1 MKNQW
6 HFKPIAKGET
16 IREPTAGAFFA
27 NDAVSEPGFALVR
40 EGVQNS
46 LDSSETGK
54 DTFVRISMAI
64 GDDAPAWGEVEPY
77 VAKAW
82 PHYEADTSGLNAKD
96 LPEPTEK
103 CPLLVFEDFNTHGL
117 LGDPANPYP
126 PKHDEPNNFFHFFR
140 AEGRSDKDPTKTRGR
155 WGLGKD
161 TFFRCSRIN
170 SLFGL
175 TVRSSDGRRLLMGKA
190 VLKSHYVGDDYL
202 QDGYFGL
209 RADPEEHFV
218 MPVEDD
224 QEIQDFL
231 KVFPCERG
239 QDPGLSIIV
248 PWPDPEISAE
258 NIIQSVCR
266 NFFYTILSGDLSVMV
281 QAQTVETLLDKGTL
295 LSEIEKFPEV
305 SGDFPLIELAA
316 WAVSDV
322 EDTGRHELNTPSP
335 QRAWHWS
342 AELFPDGLKEE
353 LRGKWQNGDRIAL
366 RVPVTVRR
374 RGAQPQESYFDVYM
388 VRDDSNQRARPIFI
402 RKGIVISSV
411 NAPYMRG
418 VHALVVIDDEP
429 LSAFLHQAENPSHIL
444 WQGQQ
449 LKKEYVSGVGD
460 LSFVVR
466 SVRSVFD
473 FINAEDQEEDKKL
486 LSDIFPIPGSVP
498 GGKGTPP
505 PPPPPLPPQ
514 PRRVVINRSSGGFT
528 VAPGTSAVAPGSK
541 VKIQTAYD
549 TRRGGAL
556 TKYSTEDFRLDE
568 HPIQYDANGIEV
580 LSVNGNE
587 MLVEVVEP
595 DTFRISVTGFDTNR
609 QIYIRAD
616 LVEV

>member
-6 HFKPIAKGET
+6 HFGPIGKGET

-54 DTFVRISMAI
+54 DTFVRISIAI

-77 VAKAW
+77 VANAW
-82 PHYEADTSGLNAKD
+82 PHYKADTSGLTAED
-96 LPEPTEK
+96 LPEQTEN
-103 CPLLVFEDFNTHGL
+103 CPFLIFEDFYTHGL

-202 QDGYFGL
+202 QDGYFGV
-209 RADPEEHFV
+209 RTDSEEHFV
-218 MPVEDD
+218 MPVEDN

-239 QDPGLSIIV
+239 LDPGLSIIV
-248 PWPDPEISAE
+248 PWPDPEISVE
-258 NIIQSVCR
+258 RIIQSVCR
-266 NFFYTILSGDLSVMV
+266 NYFYTILSGDLSVMV
-281 QAQTVETLLDKGTL
+281 QGQGVETLLDKDTL
-295 LSEIEKFPEV
+295 LSEMMKFSEV
-305 SGDFPLIELAA
+305 SGDYPLIELAA
-316 WAVSDV
+316 WAVSSV
-322 EDTGRHELNTPSP
+322 EDSDRHTLNTTNPN
-335 QRAWHWS
+335 RAWYWS
-342 AELFPDGLKEE
+342 AELFKDGLKEE
-353 LRGKWQNGDRIAL
+353 LREQWQNGARIAL
-366 RVPVTVRR
+366 RVPVTVRKR
-374 RGAQPQESYFDVYM
+374 ASQPQESHFDIYM
-388 VRDDSNQRARPIFI
+388 TRADSNWRARPLFI
-402 RKGIVISSV
+402 RKGILVSSV

-418 VHALVVIDDEP
+418 VNALVVIDDEP
-429 LSAFLHQAENPSHIL
+429 LSAFLHQAENPSHTL

-449 LKKEYVSGVGD
+449 LRKEYVSGVGD
-460 LSFVVR
+460 LAFVVR

-473 FINAEDQEEDKKL
+473 FINSEDQEEDTRL
-486 LSDIFPIPGSVP
+486 LSDIFPVPGSVP
-498 GGKGTPP
+498 GGKGSSPP
-505 PPPPPLPPQ
+505 PPPPPPPQ
-514 PRRVVINRSSGGFT
+514 PQGVVINRSSGGFT
-528 VAPGTSAVAPGSK
+528 VAPGTSPVAPGAK
-541 VKIQTAYD
+541 VKIQMAYD

-556 TKYSTEDFRLDE
+556 TKYRIDDFRLDE
-568 HPIQYDANGIEV
+568 HPIQYQVNGVDV
-580 LSVNGNE
+580 LSVIGNE
-587 MLVEVVEP
+587 LLVEVVEP
-595 DTFRISVTGFDTNR
+595 DSFRISVTGFDIKR
-609 QIYIRAD
+609 QIYVRAD